1 MILLDYNCTYDL
13 IKAEDYL
20 QLFIEIKLKFLRFQ
34 LSISG
39 YAIFLLDFSQLP
51 PNGQSMKLKSLSR
64 QHITSLTY

>member
-39 YAIFLLDFSQLP
+39 YAIFLLD
-51 PNGQSMKLKSLSR
+51 R
-64 QHITSLTY
+64 IRIVY